1 MFIDKVTIS
10 VRAGRGGDGAVSF
23 HREKYVA
30 AGGPDGG
37 DGGRGGNIIVI
48 ADDNMSTLMDFR
60 YKRKYVAEN
69 GINGQG
75 RRCTGKDGAD
85 ITIKVPRGTLIR
97 DKETGGIIRDMSD
110 SQPFILAKGGRGGW
124 GNKHFA
130 TPTRQ
135 VPRFA
140 KPGLN
145 GEYREVILE
154 LKLLADVGLVGFPN
168 VGKSTLLSVV
178 SKAHPKIA
186 NYHFT
191 TLYPNLGVV
200 YVSEGVSF
208 VMADIPGIIEGAS
221 EGAGLGHDFLR
232 HIDRCRLLIHL
243 VDVSGS
249 EGRDPIEDFK
259 TINEEL
265 KNYSPD
271 LASRPQIVV
280 ANKIDILEDPAELD
294 AIERFVKENVQTLL
308 GFVPEVLPVSA
319 RLALRAK
326 QAQDSAL
333 LTKSRI
339 EALED
344 YIVDRLDEKERV
356 RLKLLNPLGVGLHLT
371 GKYLQVVDGRMALLK
386 DDFAVMDNI
395 TQQLA
400 VYREDMAREFRLR
413 LSDVDRQLQIFENR
427 GVAFFDETMRLA
439 HFFDLLDRP
448 RLEAQYREQVISDI
462 PETIEERVEEIT
474 EWLVGRNQMQWQRVM
489 EHIRRR
495 REVHTDQLLGEIPST
510 FDMDR
515 KELIESVGLAAQ
527 AALQTY
533 DQEGEVYRIAQSLK
547 NAVANTAL
555 VEVGAVGLGTLIA
568 VLASSTVLD
577 VTGVL
582 AASAMAV
589 LGLFVIPS
597 RRRRLKDEL
606 RRKIAEVRTTLMETL
621 TTQYEAEVSRS
632 LKEIETA
639 ISPYS
644 HFVRSQQQRWSGTR
658 ETMSTIEKWLKRQE
672 SDIQAL

>member
-1 MFIDKVTIS
+1 MQPKILSQAAEEVLSVERHWLSRLQVALAQFPATDEDRAVLDRS
-10 VRAGRGGDGAVSF
+10 VRQLDELFLLVVVGEFNSGKSALINALFGESLLEMGVTPTTTRVHLLRYGQ
-23 HREKYVA
+23 RLERVA
-30 AGGPDGG
+30 
-37 DGGRGGNIIVI
+37 IE
-48 ADDNMSTLMDFR
+48 ADVDVFSVPAAML
-60 YKRKYVAEN
+60 EE
-69 GINGQG
+69 
-75 RRCTGKDGAD
+75 
-85 ITIKVPRGTLIR
+85 ITIVDTPGTNAIFREHEAMTRDFVPRSDLVLFVTSVDRPFTESERAFLELIR
-97 DKETGGIIRDMSD
+97 E
-110 SQPFILAKGGRGGW
+110 W
-124 GNKHFA
+124 GK
-130 TPTRQ
+130 
-135 VPRFA
+135 
-140 KPGLN
+140 K
-145 GEYREVILE
+145 
-154 LKLLADVGLVGFPN
+154 
-168 VGKSTLLSVV
+168 
-178 SKAHPKIA
+178 
-186 NYHFT
+186 
-191 TLYPNLGVV
+191 
-200 YVSEGVSF
+200 
-208 VMADIPGIIEGAS
+208 
-221 EGAGLGHDFLR
+221 
-232 HIDRCRLLIHL
+232 
-243 VDVSGS
+243 
-249 EGRDPIEDFK
+249 
-259 TINEEL
+259 
-265 KNYSPD
+265 
-271 LASRPQIVV
+271 IVV
-280 ANKIDILEDPAELD
+280 VLNKIDILEDPAELD

-606 RRKIAEVRTTLMETL
+606 RRKIAEVRATLMETL

>member
-1 MFIDKVTIS
+1 MQPKILSQAAEEVLSVERHWLSRLQVALAQFPATDEDRAVLDRS
-10 VRAGRGGDGAVSF
+10 VRQLDELFLLVVVGEFNSGKSALINALFGESLLEMGVTPTTTRVHLLRYGQ
-23 HREKYVA
+23 RLERVA
-30 AGGPDGG
+30 
-37 DGGRGGNIIVI
+37 IE
-48 ADDNMSTLMDFR
+48 ADVDVFSVPAAML
-60 YKRKYVAEN
+60 EE
-69 GINGQG
+69 
-75 RRCTGKDGAD
+75 
-85 ITIKVPRGTLIR
+85 ITIVDTPGTNAIFREHEAMTRDFVPRSDLVLFVTSVDRPFTESERAFLELIR
-97 DKETGGIIRDMSD
+97 E
-110 SQPFILAKGGRGGW
+110 W
-124 GNKHFA
+124 GK
-130 TPTRQ
+130 
-135 VPRFA
+135 
-140 KPGLN
+140 K
-145 GEYREVILE
+145 
-154 LKLLADVGLVGFPN
+154 
-168 VGKSTLLSVV
+168 
-178 SKAHPKIA
+178 
-186 NYHFT
+186 
-191 TLYPNLGVV
+191 
-200 YVSEGVSF
+200 
-208 VMADIPGIIEGAS
+208 
-221 EGAGLGHDFLR
+221 
-232 HIDRCRLLIHL
+232 
-243 VDVSGS
+243 
-249 EGRDPIEDFK
+249 
-259 TINEEL
+259 
-265 KNYSPD
+265 
-271 LASRPQIVV
+271 IVV
-280 ANKIDILEDPAELD
+280 VLNKIDILEDPAELD

>member
-1 MFIDKVTIS
+1 MQPKILSQAAEEVLSVERHWLSRLQVALAQFPATDEDRAVLDRS
-10 VRAGRGGDGAVSF
+10 VRQLDELFLLVVVGEFNSGKSALINALFGESLLEMGVTPTTTRVHLLRYGQ
-23 HREKYVA
+23 RLERVA
-30 AGGPDGG
+30 
-37 DGGRGGNIIVI
+37 IE
-48 ADDNMSTLMDFR
+48 ADVDVFSVPAAML
-60 YKRKYVAEN
+60 EE
-69 GINGQG
+69 
-75 RRCTGKDGAD
+75 
-85 ITIKVPRGTLIR
+85 ITIVDTPGTNAIFREHEAMTRDFVPRSDLVLFVTSVDRPFTESERAFLELIR
-97 DKETGGIIRDMSD
+97 E
-110 SQPFILAKGGRGGW
+110 W
-124 GNKHFA
+124 GK
-130 TPTRQ
+130 
-135 VPRFA
+135 
-140 KPGLN
+140 K
-145 GEYREVILE
+145 
-154 LKLLADVGLVGFPN
+154 
-168 VGKSTLLSVV
+168 
-178 SKAHPKIA
+178 
-186 NYHFT
+186 
-191 TLYPNLGVV
+191 
-200 YVSEGVSF
+200 
-208 VMADIPGIIEGAS
+208 
-221 EGAGLGHDFLR
+221 
-232 HIDRCRLLIHL
+232 
-243 VDVSGS
+243 
-249 EGRDPIEDFK
+249 
-259 TINEEL
+259 
-265 KNYSPD
+265 
-271 LASRPQIVV
+271 IVV
-280 ANKIDILEDPAELD
+280 VLNKIDILEDPAELD

-308 GFVPEVLPVSA
+308 GFAPEVLPVSA

-606 RRKIAEVRTTLMETL
+606 RRKIAEVRATLMETL